1 MTIKTQTHWKQL
13 KIDCLRDDSD
23 LIETALLDSGALSVT
38 LEDAAD
44 QPILEPGVGETPLWD
59 RCIVTGLFDAHLDC
73 AQIESQVRRQLPNAA
88 AHWLPIAERDWC
100 NEWKKDFH
108 PVRCGERLWVCPS
121 WTPPTQPDAV
131 NVILDPGLAFGTGS
145 HPTTFLCLQWLDQQP
160 LGGKTVI
167 DFGCGS
173 GILGI
178 AAVLLGA
185 RKVFAVDNDPQALL
199 ATRDNAERN
208 AISASQIDCLLPS
221 NLPEDLDGEFMLANI
236 LAAPLIQLAP
246 QLSAMTQPGGQICL
260 SGILAT
266 QIDAVCAPYNEHF
279 QFDPPIISSG
289 WAQLGAKKI
298 PS

>member
-1 MTIKTQTHWKQL
+1 MAIKTQTYWQQL
-13 KIDCLRDDSD
+13 KIDCLRGDSD
-23 LIETALLDSGALSVT
+23 VIETALLDSGALSVT

-59 RCIVTGLFDAHLDC
+59 RCIVTGLFNANLDC

-88 AHWLPIAERDWC
+88 GHWLPIEERDWC

-108 PVRCGERLWVCPS
+108 PVRCGERLWICPS
-121 WTPPTQPDAV
+121 WTPPPQPDAV

-145 HPTTFLCLQWLDQQP
+145 HPTTFLCLQWLDQQ
-160 LGGKTVI
+160 LLRGKTVV

-208 AISASQIDCLLPS
+208 AIAASQIDCLLPS
-221 NLPEDLDGEFMLANI
+221 DLTAELDAEFMLSNI

-246 QLSAMTQPGGQICL
+246 QLSAMTQAGGQICL
-260 SGILAT
+260 SGILAS
-266 QIDAVCAPYNEHF
+266 QIDAVSDPYNAHF
-279 QFDPPIISSG
+279 QFAPPVVLEG
-289 WAQLGAKKI
+289 WALLEAKKI
-298 PS
+298 PC

>member
-1 MTIKTQTHWKQL
+1 
-13 KIDCLRDDSD
+13 
-23 LIETALLDSGALSVT
+23 
-38 LEDAAD
+38 
-44 QPILEPGVGETPLWD
+44 
-59 RCIVTGLFDAHLDC
+59 
-73 AQIESQVRRQLPNAA
+73 
-88 AHWLPIAERDWC
+88 
-100 NEWKKDFH
+100 
-108 PVRCGERLWVCPS
+108 
-121 WTPPTQPDAV
+121 
-131 NVILDPGLAFGTGS
+131 
-145 HPTTFLCLQWLDQQP
+145 LQWLDQQP